1 VNHSSTASP
10 QKSSIMTFAVGN
22 QSFAVD
28 LLKLREIVV
37 VSHISNIPGKHKNVL
52 GVMNVRNSNIPI
64 IDLGLALGIRPDQ
77 NANGLVLVTEYYG
90 STQGFRVD
98 SVGDIKTLNDRDF
111 IPPSV
116 KLSKI
121 ISYAQVEGSL
131 FGMVDLPSVLH
142 DIQG

>member
-1 VNHSSTASP
+1 
-10 QKSSIMTFAVGN
+10 MTFSIGS
-22 QSFAVD
+22 QSFAID

-37 VSHISNIPGKHKNVL
+37 ISHIFKIPGKHKNVL

-64 IDLGLALGIRPDQ
+64 IDLGLALGIRPNP
-77 NANGLVLVTEYYG
+77 NANGFVLVTEYYG
-90 STQGFRVD
+90 NTQGFRVD
-98 SVGDIKTLNDRDF
+98 TVGSIKTINDRDF

-121 ISYAQVEGSL
+121 TAYAQVEGSL

-142 DIQG
+142 SIQG